1 MNTLTTTS
9 TELDESLQQL
19 FGSAAH
25 TTRLSADQ
33 HMGVRV
39 HGVDVTQS
47 LSAAQAALLVRLVDH
62 YSIISFP
69 DQDAT
74 NGFRLRY
81 LERLANHFGAPI
93 PHPENFANYI

>member
-25 TTRLSADQ
+25 TTRLSAAQ

-39 HGVDVTQS
+39 HGVD
-47 LSAAQAALLVRLVDH
+47 
-62 YSIISFP
+62 
-69 DQDAT
+69 
-74 NGFRLRY
+74 
-81 LERLANHFGAPI
+81 
-93 PHPENFANYI
+93 